1 MRNDR
6 ITLYPVGREARYP
19 DLSCTGEGKAQHRRD
34 PSVGAGRLCPRF
46 STVTRRSWLTS
57 AVMARSRSQSWTQHG
72 ADGNNAGRQVAP
84 QRHHQLACQSD
95 NGNSPDASLD
105 VTHPLAEP
113 ARQGA
118 VGLMNRP

>member
-46 STVTRRSWLTS
+46 STVTRRSWLRS
-57 AVMARSRSQSWTQHG
+57 AVMARAAVHKVGRST
-72 ADGNNAGRQVAP
+72 APAGTTPVVR
-84 QRHHQLACQSD
+84 
-95 NGNSPDASLD
+95 
-105 VTHPLAEP
+105 
-113 ARQGA
+113 
-118 VGLMNRP
+118 